1 MLDSQIRPRKVPLPN
16 LDRADYLERFKKATE
31 AWSGKTFQHFPTKE
45 AFERYKEE
53 VKEGVERG
61 ELPF

>member
-1 MLDSQIRPRKVPLPN
+1 MDQSIRKRKVPLPN
-16 LDRADYLERFKKATE
+16 LDRAAYLERFKKATE
-31 AWSGKTFQHFPTKE
+31 AWSGKTFSHFATVE
-45 AFERYKEE
+45 DWERYKAD